1 MSTRTMSTVSR
12 ISVRKLVV
20 TALLGA
26 VATVLMFIS
35 FGLPILP
42 SYLKVDFSEM
52 PALLASFAL
61 GPVYGAA
68 VCLIKNLVNISATT
82 TGGVGELCNFLL
94 GVLFVVP
101 AGLIYRRHPSRKR
114 ALIGMIVGT
123 LVMSLC
129 SVLVNYF
136 VVYPVYL
143 LVMPEEAI
151 VGMYSA
157 IVPAADSILKGIL
170 IFNMPLTFVKGVLD
184 AVITFILYKRLSP
197 VMKGREVGGQRS

>member
-1 MSTRTMSTVSR
+1 MTTQTFTRTRR
-12 ISVRKLVV
+12 ISVRRITV

-26 VATVLMFIS
+26 VATILMFIS

-61 GPVYGAA
+61 GPTYGAA

-101 AGLIYRRHPSRKR
+101 AGIIYRHSPTRKT

-123 LVMSLC
+123 LVMSVC

-136 VVYPVYL
+136 IVYPTYL
-143 LVMPEEAI
+143 LVMPEDAI

-157 IVPAADSILKGIL
+157 LVPAANSILKGIL
-170 IFNMPLTFVKGVLD
+170 IFNLPLTFVKGVLD
-184 AVITFILYKRLSP
+184 AVITFFLYKRLSP
-197 VMKGREVGGQRS
+197 VLKGRM

>member
-12 ISVRKLVV
+12 ISVRRLVV
-20 TALLGA
+20 TARLGA
-26 VATVLMFIS
+26 VAAVLMVIS
-35 FGLPILP
+35 FGLPILA

-197 VMKGREVGGQRS
+197 VMKGRV

>member
-1 MSTRTMSTVSR
+1 MSTVSR

-114 ALIGMIVGT
+114 ALIGMIVGA
-123 LVMSLC
+123 LVMALC

-136 VVYPVYL
+136 VVYPIYL
-143 LVMPEEAI
+143 MVMPEEAI

-197 VMKGREVGGQRS
+197 VMKGRV

>member
-1 MSTRTMSTVSR
+1 MSTQTLRPAR
-12 ISVRKLVV
+12 GISVRKLTV

-26 VATVLMFIS
+26 TATILMFLS

-42 SYLKVDFSEM
+42 NYLKVDFSEM

-82 TGGVGELCNFLL
+82 TGGVGELCNFLI

-101 AGLIYRRHPSRKR
+101 AGLIYHRNPSRKT
-114 ALIGMIVGT
+114 ALIGMIAGT
-123 LVMSLC
+123 LVMSVC
-129 SVLVNYF
+129 SILVNYF
-136 VVYPVYL
+136 IVYPAYL
-143 LVMPEEAI
+143 LVMSEDAI
-151 VGMYSA
+151 VGMYSTL
-157 IVPAADSILKGIL
+157 VPAANSIFKGIL
-170 IFNMPLTFVKGVLD
+170 IFNLPLTFVKGVLD

-197 VMKGREVGGQRS
+197 VLKGRV

>member
-114 ALIGMIVGT
+114 ALIGMIVGA
-123 LVMSLC
+123 LVMALC

-136 VVYPVYL
+136 VVYPIYL
-143 LVMPEEAI
+143 MVMPEEAI

-157 IVPAADSILKGIL
+157 IVPAADSIFKGIL

-197 VMKGREVGGQRS
+197 VMKGRV

>member
-1 MSTRTMSTVSR
+1 MTTQTFTRTRR
-12 ISVRKLVV
+12 ISVRRITV

-26 VATVLMFIS
+26 VATILMFIS

-61 GPVYGAA
+61 GPAYGAA
-68 VCLIKNLVNISATT
+68 VCLIKNLVNIFATT

-101 AGLIYRRHPSRKR
+101 AGIIYRHNPTRKT
-114 ALIGMIVGT
+114 ALIGMIVGI
-123 LVMSLC
+123 LVMSVC

-136 VVYPVYL
+136 IVYPTYL
-143 LVMPEEAI
+143 LVMPEDAI

-157 IVPAADSILKGIL
+157 LVPAANSIFKGIV
-170 IFNMPLTFVKGVLD
+170 IFNLPLTFVKGVLD

-197 VMKGREVGGQRS
+197 VLKGRM

>member
-184 AVITFILYKRLSP
+184 AAITFILYKRLSP
-197 VMKGREVGGQRS
+197 VMKGRV

>member
-26 VATVLMFIS
+26 IATILLFIS

-197 VMKGREVGGQRS
+197 VMKGRV

>member
-1 MSTRTMSTVSR
+1 MTTQTFTRTRR
-12 ISVRKLVV
+12 ISVRRITV

-26 VATVLMFIS
+26 VATILMFIS

-61 GPVYGAA
+61 GPAYGVA
-68 VCLIKNLVNISATT
+68 VCLIKNLVNIFATT

-94 GVLFVVP
+94 GVLLVVP
-101 AGLIYRRHPSRKR
+101 AGIIYRHSPTRKT
-114 ALIGMIVGT
+114 ALIGMIVGI
-123 LVMSLC
+123 LVMSVC

-136 VVYPVYL
+136 IVYPTYL
-143 LVMPEEAI
+143 LVMPEDAI

-157 IVPAADSILKGIL
+157 LVPAANSIFKGIL
-170 IFNMPLTFVKGVLD
+170 IFNLPLTFVKGVLD

-197 VMKGREVGGQRS
+197 VLKGRM

>member
-1 MSTRTMSTVSR
+1 MSTVSR

-197 VMKGREVGGQRS
+197 VMKGRV

>member
-1 MSTRTMSTVSR
+1 LQIQFQEEFFMSTRTMSTVSR

-94 GVLFVVP
+94 GVLF
-101 AGLIYRRHPSRKR
+101 
-114 ALIGMIVGT
+114 
-123 LVMSLC
+123 
-129 SVLVNYF
+129 
-136 VVYPVYL
+136 
-143 LVMPEEAI
+143 
-151 VGMYSA
+151 
-157 IVPAADSILKGIL
+157 
-170 IFNMPLTFVKGVLD
+170 
-184 AVITFILYKRLSP
+184 
-197 VMKGREVGGQRS
+197 

>member
-114 ALIGMIVGT
+114 ALIGMIVGA
-123 LVMSLC
+123 LVMALC

-197 VMKGREVGGQRS
+197 VMKGRV

>member
-68 VCLIKNLVNISATT
+68 VSLIKNLVNISATT

-197 VMKGREVGGQRS
+197 VMKGRV

>member
-1 MSTRTMSTVSR
+1 MSTQTLTRERR
-12 ISVRKLVV
+12 ISVRKLTV

-26 VATVLMFIS
+26 AATILMFIS

-82 TGGVGELCNFLL
+82 TGGVGELCNFLI

-101 AGLIYRRHPSRKR
+101 AGLIYRRRPSRKA
-114 ALIGMIVGT
+114 ALIGMIIGV
-123 LVMSLC
+123 LVMSAG
-129 SVLVNYF
+129 SVLVNYYI
-136 VVYPVYL
+136 VYPAYL
-143 LVMPEEAI
+143 LVMSEDMI

-157 IVPAADSILKGIL
+157 IVPAANSIFKGIL
-170 IFNMPLTFVKGVLD
+170 VFNLPLTFVKGVLD

-197 VMKGREVGGQRS
+197 VLKGRV

>member
-35 FGLPILP
+35 LGLPILP

-114 ALIGMIVGT
+114 ALIGMIVGA
-123 LVMSLC
+123 LVMALC

-197 VMKGREVGGQRS
+197 VMKGRV

>member
-1 MSTRTMSTVSR
+1 MSTQTLSRERR
-12 ISVRKLVV
+12 ISVRKLTV

-26 VATVLMFIS
+26 AATILMFIS

-68 VCLIKNLVNISATT
+68 VCLIKNLVNLTATT

-94 GVLFVVP
+94 GVLIVVP
-101 AGLIYRRHPSRKR
+101 AGLLYRRHSSRKT
-114 ALIGMIVGT
+114 ALIGMIVGA
-123 LVMSLC
+123 LVMSAG
-129 SVLVNYF
+129 SVLVNYYI
-136 VVYPVYL
+136 VYPTYL
-143 LVMPEEAI
+143 LVMPEDAI

-157 IVPAADSILKGIL
+157 LVPAADSIFKGIL
-170 IFNMPLTFVKGVLD
+170 VFNLPLTFVKGVLD
-184 AVITFILYKRLSP
+184 AIITFVLYKRLSP
-197 VMKGREVGGQRS
+197 VLKGRV

>member
-1 MSTRTMSTVSR
+1 MSTRTMSSVSR

-42 SYLKVDFSEM
+42 GYLKVDFSEM

-197 VMKGREVGGQRS
+197 VMKGRV

>member
-1 MSTRTMSTVSR
+1 
-12 ISVRKLVV
+12 
-20 TALLGA
+20 
-26 VATVLMFIS
+26 
-35 FGLPILP
+35 
-42 SYLKVDFSEM
+42 
-52 PALLASFAL
+52 
-61 GPVYGAA
+61 
-68 VCLIKNLVNISATT
+68 
-82 TGGVGELCNFLL
+82 
-94 GVLFVVP
+94 
-101 AGLIYRRHPSRKR
+101 
-114 ALIGMIVGT
+114 MIVGT

-197 VMKGREVGGQRS
+197 VMKGRV

>member
-1 MSTRTMSTVSR
+1 MSTQTLSRERR
-12 ISVRKLVV
+12 ISVRKLTV

-26 VATVLMFIS
+26 AATILMFIS

-68 VCLIKNLVNISATT
+68 VCLIKNLVNLPATT

-101 AGLIYRRHPSRKR
+101 AGLLYRRHSSRKT
-114 ALIGMIVGT
+114 ALIGMIVGA
-123 LVMSLC
+123 LVMSAG
-129 SVLVNYF
+129 SVLVNYYI
-136 VVYPVYL
+136 VYPTYL
-143 LVMPEEAI
+143 LVMPEDAI

-157 IVPAADSILKGIL
+157 LVPAANSIFKGIL
-170 IFNMPLTFVKGVLD
+170 VFNLPLTFVKGVLD
-184 AVITFILYKRLSP
+184 AIITFVLYKRLSP
-197 VMKGREVGGQRS
+197 VLKGRV

>member
-157 IVPAADSILKGIL
+157 IVPAADSIFKGIL

-197 VMKGREVGGQRS
+197 VMKGRV

>member
-1 MSTRTMSTVSR
+1 MSTQTLSRERR
-12 ISVRKLVV
+12 ISVRKLTV

-26 VATVLMFIS
+26 AATILMFIS

-61 GPVYGAA
+61 GPVYGAV
-68 VCLIKNLVNISATT
+68 VCLIKNLVNLTATT

-101 AGLIYRRHPSRKR
+101 AGLLYRRHSSRKT
-114 ALIGMIVGT
+114 ALIGMIVGA
-123 LVMSLC
+123 LVMSAG
-129 SVLVNYF
+129 SVLVNYYI
-136 VVYPVYL
+136 VYPTYL
-143 LVMPEEAI
+143 LVMPEDAI

-157 IVPAADSILKGIL
+157 LVPAANSIFKGIL
-170 IFNMPLTFVKGVLD
+170 VFNLPLTFVKGVLD
-184 AVITFILYKRLSP
+184 AIITFVLYKRLSP
-197 VMKGREVGGQRS
+197 VLKGRV

>member
-1 MSTRTMSTVSR
+1 MTTQTFTRTRR
-12 ISVRKLVV
+12 ISVRRITV

-26 VATVLMFIS
+26 VATILMFIS

-61 GPVYGAA
+61 GPAYGAA
-68 VCLIKNLVNISATT
+68 VCLIKNLVNIFATT

-94 GVLFVVP
+94 GVLLVVP
-101 AGLIYRRHPSRKR
+101 AGIIYRHSPTRKT
-114 ALIGMIVGT
+114 ALIGMIVGI
-123 LVMSLC
+123 LVMSVC

-136 VVYPVYL
+136 IVYPTYL
-143 LVMPEEAI
+143 LVMPEDAI

-157 IVPAADSILKGIL
+157 LVPAANSIFKGIL
-170 IFNMPLTFVKGVLD
+170 IFNLPLTFVKGVLD

-197 VMKGREVGGQRS
+197 VLKGRM

>member
-1 MSTRTMSTVSR
+1 MSTQTLFRERR
-12 ISVRKLVV
+12 ISVRKLTV

-26 VATVLMFIS
+26 AATILMFIS

-68 VCLIKNLVNISATT
+68 VCLIKNLVNLTATT

-101 AGLIYRRHPSRKR
+101 AGLIYRNRPTRKA
-114 ALIGMIVGT
+114 ALIGMIVGA
-123 LVMSLC
+123 LVMSAG
-129 SVLVNYF
+129 SIVINNF
-136 VVYPVYL
+136 IVYPTYL
-143 LVMPEEAI
+143 LVMPEDAI

-157 IVPAADSILKGIL
+157 LVPAANSILKGIL
-170 IFNMPLTFVKGVLD
+170 IFNLPLTFVKGVLD
-184 AVITFILYKRLSP
+184 AIITFILYKRLSP
-197 VMKGREVGGQRS
+197 VLKGRV

>member
-42 SYLKVDFSEM
+42 GYLKVDFSEM

-114 ALIGMIVGT
+114 ALIGMIVGA

-197 VMKGREVGGQRS
+197 VMKGRV

>member
-1 MSTRTMSTVSR
+1 MSTRTMSSVSR

-197 VMKGREVGGQRS
+197 VMKGRV

>member
-1 MSTRTMSTVSR
+1 MSTQTLSRERR
-12 ISVRKLVV
+12 ISVRKLTV

-26 VATVLMFIS
+26 AATILMFIS

-68 VCLIKNLVNISATT
+68 VCLIKNLVNLTATT

-101 AGLIYRRHPSRKR
+101 AGLLYRRHSSRKT
-114 ALIGMIVGT
+114 ALIGMIVGA
-123 LVMSLC
+123 LVMSAG
-129 SVLVNYF
+129 S
-136 VVYPVYL
+136 
-143 LVMPEEAI
+143 
-151 VGMYSA
+151 
-157 IVPAADSILKGIL
+157 
-170 IFNMPLTFVKGVLD
+170 
-184 AVITFILYKRLSP
+184 R
-197 VMKGREVGGQRS
+197 

>member
-1 MSTRTMSTVSR
+1 MSTVSR

-184 AVITFILYKRLSP
+184 AVITSILYKRLST
-197 VMKGREVGGQRS
+197 VMKGRV